1 MPMMIM
7 GKAKTGSCTETRMR
21 IHGQPGA
28 PALVMV
34 NTKYTY
40 WTTPTPTSEKEDRQP
55 KSVGRN
61 GVTTTTTCLQSP
73 GMSL

>member
-40 WTTPTPTSEKEDRQP
+40 WTTPTLPSEKDRQP

-61 GVTTTTTCLQSP
+61 GVATTATCLQSP